1 MRVRSLWDKYYADAH
16 GFIFVM
22 DSADVGRFE
31 EARMAF
37 GERAMTPISVDC
49 CNIAVLCAVVHVCPP
64 MNIGA
69 FSAGHDQQ
77 RHDFGV
83 FLSISDSSSL

>member
-16 GFIFVM
+16 GLIFVM

-37 GERAMTPISVDC
+37 GEWVITSTSVDC
-49 CNIAVLCAVVHVCPP
+49 FNVVVGLLLLHALSSDQHRCFICN
-64 MNIGA
+64 
-69 FSAGHDQQ
+69 GH
-77 RHDFGV
+77 
-83 FLSISDSSSL
+83 I